1 MLGSIAGSDG
11 LRIRTEIVVVMVV
24 HDVDESQVAL
34 FGMKEVMRVDV
45 AVGVRIFNIGGG
57 LGF

>member
-1 MLGSIAGSDG
+1 MGSDG
-11 LRIRTEIVVVMVV
+11 LRIRMEIVVVMVV
-24 HDVDESQVAL
+24 HDVDESQVVL
-34 FGMKEVMRVDV
+34 FGIKEVMRVDV